1 MTCQPFNIKVVEG
14 NDFALLL
21 PLKKR
26 TYVSNAPI
34 DEDIDATELQDVV
47 FKIGTRE
54 YTPELGTDGV
64 RVVVTDKPA
73 RGTYD
78 IVLTATYHGSAIVA
92 GYFEALTIVAWNYQS
107 NAEQYVQGSP
117 VVMQSAYVIGG
128 TLTDAELVA
137 LKQQYIAAKAAMEAA
152 QAQAEQAKATY
163 DAKAEMLNDVAQE
176 TTSQAILNA
185 IGHIDFSELAKQGSN
200 PNATNTAILAA
211 FGQIDFSQVAKQGS
225 DPNVSI
231 TSIDAKIGDYV
242 LIQNNEYAP
251 ALADLAT
258 KLI

>member
-26 TYVSNAPI
+26 TYVSNVPI
-34 DEDIDATELQDVV
+34 DEDIDATELQNVV
-47 FKIGTRE
+47 FKIGAQE

-78 IVLTATYHGSAIVA
+78 IVCTATYRGSAIVA
-92 GYFEALTIVAWNYQS
+92 AYFEALTIVAWNYQS

-117 VVMQSAYVIGG
+117 IEMQSAYVIGG

-137 LKQQYIAAKAAMEAA
+137 LKQQYIAAKEAMQEA
-152 QAQAEQAKATY
+152 QAAAERAKAAY
-163 DAKAEMLNDVAQE
+163 DAKAEMLEDVARE
-176 TTSQAILNA
+176 TTSRTILSFA
-185 IGHIDFSELAKQGSN
+185 EAGAVQGSN
-200 PNATNTAILAA
+200 RNATNTAIM
-211 FGQIDFSQVAKQGS
+211 QVVERNQE
-225 DPNVSI
+225 
-231 TSIDAKIGDYV
+231 
-242 LIQNNEYAP
+242 LILLDGIERANEYA
-251 ALADLAT
+251 AIINEIIGDWSNE
-258 KLI
+258 

>member
-26 TYVSNAPI
+26 TYAANVPI
-34 DEDIDATELQDVV
+34 DEDIDATELQNVV

-78 IVLTATYHGSAIVA
+78 IVLTATYRGSAIAVT
-92 GYFEALTIVAWNYQS
+92 YFEALTIVAWNYQS

-117 VVMQSAYVIGG
+117 IEMQCAYVIGG
-128 TLTDAELVA
+128 TLTDAELIA
-137 LKQQYIAAKAAMEAA
+137 LKQQYIAAKEAMQEA
-152 QAQAEQAKATY
+152 QAAAERAKEAY
-163 DAKAEMLNDVAQE
+163 DEKAEMLEDVAQE
-176 TTSQAILNA
+176 TTSRTILGYA
-185 IGHIDFSELAKQGSN
+185 EAGAVQGSN
-200 PNATNTAILAA
+200 RNATNTAIM
-211 FGQIDFSQVAKQGS
+211 QVVVRNQE
-225 DPNVSI
+225 
-231 TSIDAKIGDYV
+231 
-242 LIQNNEYAP
+242 LILLDGIERANEYA
-251 ALADLAT
+251 AIINEIIGDWSNE
-258 KLI
+258 

>member
-1 MTCQPFNIKVVEG
+1 MKR
-14 NDFALLL
+14 
-21 PLKKR
+21 R
-26 TYVSNAPI
+26 TYTANVPI
-34 DEDIDATELQDVV
+34 DEDIDATELQNVV
-47 FKIGTRE
+47 FKIGAQE

-117 VVMQSAYVIGG
+117 IVMQSAYVIGG

-137 LKQQYIAAKAAMEAA
+137 LKQQYIAAKEAMQEA
-152 QAQAEQAKATY
+152 QAAAERAKAAY

-185 IGHIDFSELAKQGSN
+185 IWHIDFSELAKQGSN

-211 FGQIDFSQVAKQGS
+211 FGQIDFSQVAKQGNNP
-225 DPNVSI
+225 DVSI

-242 LIQNNEYAP
+242 LIQNEEYAP